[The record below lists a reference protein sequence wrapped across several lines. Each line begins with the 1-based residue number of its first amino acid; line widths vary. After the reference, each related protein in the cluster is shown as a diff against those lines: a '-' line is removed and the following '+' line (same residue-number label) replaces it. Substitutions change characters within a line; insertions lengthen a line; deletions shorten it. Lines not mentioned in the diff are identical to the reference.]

1 MDQEEIQKEIDSLVN
16 WLGPRAEELFSLAT
30 ALERMRIFQ
39 NLQTLIQQKDS
50 ANDIIAAEVLAWAW
64 KVLSDN

>member
-1 MDQEEIQKEIDSLVN
+1 MDQEEIQKEIDKLVTY
-16 WLGPRAEELFSLAT
+16 LGPAAEELFSFAI

-50 ANDIIAAEVLAWAW
+50 ANDQIAAEVLSWAW
-64 KVLSDN
+64 QALSEQ